1 MGTGPNWTVP
11 FFLRLA
17 FFGVSKYRVS
27 IMIIM
32 GWG

>member
-1 MGTGPNWTVP
+1 MGTVP

-17 FFGVSKYRVS
+17 FSEVSKYRVS